1 MTIGEVL
8 ALLHADFPDVKMSKI
23 RYLEEEG
30 LVEPDRTPA
39 GYRKYTHADLERL
52 RYVLTVQRDHYLPLR
67 VIKEHLDA
75 LDRGLEPPALPGGG
89 PRAPRLVPGP
99 AGGPEGAAADQRLT
113 RQELVAAAGVDDA
126 LLDAL
131 ESFGIVAPLPGT
143 TQYDAE
149 AVTVTRVAGEL
160 AAFGIEPRH
169 LRPFRTAAER
179 EAGLVEQVVAPLRR
193 QRGPEA
199 AGRADE
205 ATREV
210 AALCLR
216 LHSALVRAALDRS
229 GH

>member
-8 ALLHADFPDVKMSKI
+8 ALLHADFPDVKISKI
-23 RYLEEEG
+23 RYLEDEG

-67 VIKEHLDA
+67 VIKEHLAA

-89 PRAPRLVPGP
+89 PRAPRLV
-99 AGGPEGAAADQRLT
+99 GGPTADGEGAGRDQRLT
-113 RQELVAAAGVDDA
+113 RQQLVAAAGVDDDLVA
-126 LLDAL
+126 AL
-131 ESFGIVAPLPGT
+131 ESFGIVAPSPGT
-143 TQYDAE
+143 ASYDTD
-149 AVTVTRVAGEL
+149 AVAVVRAAGEL

-216 LHSALVRAALDRS
+216 LHAALVRSALGRS
-229 GH
+229 AP